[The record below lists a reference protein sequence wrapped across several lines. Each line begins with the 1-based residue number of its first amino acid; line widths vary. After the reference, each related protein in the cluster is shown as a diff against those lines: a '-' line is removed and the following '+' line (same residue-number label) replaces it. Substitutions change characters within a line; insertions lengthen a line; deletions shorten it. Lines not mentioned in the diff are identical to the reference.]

1 MTYKF
6 LDAIKDIEAD
16 LRANADQANEEKQRI
31 NTRQAE
37 IDADLSELEPRLLR
51 TQRLKSRDELI
62 CADCFII
69 HNIESPLTPMSGGSH
84 VDRFRCRKCNAE
96 YEENF

>member
-6 LDAIKDIEAD
+6 LDVIKDIEAD
-16 LRANADQANEEKQRI
+16 LRAKADQANEEKQRI

-37 IDADLSELEPRLLR
+37 IDDELSELEPRLLR
-51 TQRLKSRDELI
+51 TQSLKSRDELI

-69 HNIESPLTPMSGGSH
+69 HNIESPLTPIPGDDH
-84 VDRFRCRKCNAE
+84 VDRFQCRKCDAE
-96 YEENF
+96 YELNL